1 MAAPFLLSA
10 GNDSMRSQKSED
22 GYCTVPV
29 YHHRYIITG
38 ISSPVYHHRYIIT
51 GISSPVYHHRYIMTQ
66 ALTSK
71 KGAKWMKGERAS
83 KVLHYLYKEVDSSD
97 DEADLS
103 FIPPLN
109 W

>member
-1 MAAPFLLSA
+1 
-10 GNDSMRSQKSED
+10 
-22 GYCTVPV
+22 
-29 YHHRYIITG
+29 
-38 ISSPVYHHRYIIT
+38 
-51 GISSPVYHHRYIMTQ
+51 MTQ

-71 KGAKWMKGERAS
+71 KGAKWMKGERAT
-83 KVLHYLYKEVDSSD
+83 KVLRYLYKEVDSSD